1 MGLFGVKI
9 VAQCPLDPLRVTSTA
24 TLTVEDPKAG
34 ATLKRTDALP
44 VIPALV
50 TRVNQSVGP

>member
-44 VIPALV
+44 VI
-50 TRVNQSVGP
+50 SVRRA